1 MIPKIIHYCWFGRNP
16 KPQLAEKC
24 LTSWKKYCPEYEIKE
39 WNEDTYDLSQAPLYV
54 RQAYEAKR
62 WAFVTDYVRLQVV
75 YEHGGI
81 YLDTDVELVR
91 SPDEFLGNSAFFGFE
106 GDYSIATGLGFGA
119 EKEADILKELMADYQ
134 GILFILDNGE
144 MDLTPCP
151 ERNTEVF
158 LRKGLKLDGTRQV
171 LEDGTL
177 ILSAEYLCPLDN
189 ATRILRKTKNTIS
202 IHHFDASWQPREQKE
217 AHDKLARQR
226 RMSLMKSEIIYFPRK
241 LMRKLIGNKM
251 YESVKKKIKDICSN
265 V

>member
-24 LTSWKKYCPEYEIKE
+24 FASWKKYCPDYEIKE
-39 WNEDTYDLSQAPLYV
+39 WNEDTYNLSKAPLYV
-54 RQAYEAKR
+54 QQAYEAKK

-91 SPDEFLGNSAFFGFE
+91 NPDGLLNCTAFFGFE

-119 EKEADILKELMADYQ
+119 VKNSDILKELMADYRD
-134 GILFILDNGE
+134 IPFILHNGE

-151 ERNTEVF
+151 VRNTEIF
-158 LRKGLKLDGTRQV
+158 LRNGLKLDGSKQV

-177 ILSAEYLCPLDN
+177 ILPAEYLCPLDN
-189 ATRILRKTKNTIS
+189 ATRILRKTKNTVS
-202 IHHFDASWQPREQKE
+202 IHHFDASWQPLEQKH

-226 RMSLMKSEIIYFPRK
+226 RMLLLKDNILYLPRR
-241 LMRKLIGNKM
+241 LTRMLIGDHL
-251 YESVKKKIKDICSN
+251 YEKIKSMIK
-265 V
+265 

>member
-1 MIPKIIHYCWFGRNP
+1 MIPPIIHYCWFGRNP
-16 KPQLAEKC
+16 KPKLAEQC
-24 LTSWKKYCPEYEIKE
+24 LASWQKYCPGYEIIE

-54 RQAYEAKR
+54 RQAYEAKK

-75 YEHGGI
+75 YERGGI

-91 SPDEFLGNSAFFGFE
+91 NPDEFLNYPAFFGFE

-119 EKEADILKELMADYQ
+119 EKGAEILAELMADYRD
-134 GILFILDNGE
+134 IPFILGNGG

-151 ERNTEVF
+151 VRNTEVF
-158 LRKGLKLDGTRQV
+158 LRKGLALDGSKQM

-202 IHHFDASWQPREQKE
+202 IHHFDASWQPQEQKD
-217 AHDKLARQR
+217 AHDKLAQQR
-226 RMSLMKSEIIYFPRK
+226 RFQLRKEGILYFPRK
-241 LMRKLIGNKM
+241 CLRILLGSKC
-251 YESVKKKIKDICSN
+251 YERIKQTIKR
-265 V
+265 